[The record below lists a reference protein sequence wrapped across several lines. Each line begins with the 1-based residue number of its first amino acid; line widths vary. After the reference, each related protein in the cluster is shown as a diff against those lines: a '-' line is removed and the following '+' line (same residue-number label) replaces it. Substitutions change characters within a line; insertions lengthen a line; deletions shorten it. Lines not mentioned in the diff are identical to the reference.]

1 MRTAH
6 HGGVIQAGKYG
17 NKRGMARKLED
28 GAHQEAED
36 LWKHSAAADHPAAS
50 VKDTIANYVTLGQ
63 RKNMESI
70 PYNTF
75 KGKVIPRTY
84 MTMSIDQFA
93 EPDSQPLTPMLSP
106 LEFASLGTV
115 SHLLPPDYLHDK
127 QGSTYSSGRDD
138 IMRAGKTRRY
148 KTSYAK
154 KSGQKTPYQRTD
166 RTSTVLGTGGAAAKA
181 LASNKSTV
189 MEASPLD
196 DINGLVG
203 QSKNALITPATI
215 AALGRLVFRYFSGGK
230 IKLTDPDLQAI
241 IRSGLTAGNLSA
253 TIDRIPALANIPG
266 LSQLANLL
274 SSSFAGFTLADVF
287 SGAVKAAQTM
297 PSKPSPGE
305 TDAPTEGTAP
315 PAEGGGRRQVSTD
328 P

>member
-1 MRTAH
+1 
-6 HGGVIQAGKYG
+6 
-17 NKRGMARKLED
+17 MARKLED
-28 GAHQEAED
+28 GAHQESED
-36 LWKHSAAADHPAAS
+36 MWKFSAARDHPAGS

-75 KGKVIPRTY
+75 KGKVMPRTY

-106 LEFASLGTV
+106 LEFAALGKVT
-115 SHLLPPDYLHDK
+115 HLLPPDYLHDK
-127 QGSTYSSGRDD
+127 QSSTYTSGRDD
-138 IMRAGKTRRY
+138 IMRGSKKRRF

-154 KSGQKTPYQRTD
+154 TSGVKVPFQRQD
-166 RTSTVLGTGGAAAKA
+166 RTSTVMGTGGAAAKA

-196 DINGLVG
+196 DLAGGIVG
-203 QSKNALITPATI
+203 KSKHALMTPATL
-215 AALGRLVFRYFSGGK
+215 ASMARLLWRRASGGK
-230 IKLTDPDLQAI
+230 IPLNDPDLMAI

-253 TIDRIPALANIPG
+253 TIERIPALGSIPG
-266 LSQLANLL
+266 INQLANLL
-274 SSSFAGFTLADVF
+274 SSTFAGFTLADVF
-287 SGAVKAAQTM
+287 SGAVEASQKM
-297 PSKPSPGE
+297 PGK
-305 TDAPTEGTAP
+305 
-315 PAEGGGRRQVSTD
+315 PAEGETPPTEAESPPAGAGGRRRVDID